1 MTSVKTRTAVYSV
14 RSRAETLQDQTVA
27 LPVGFE
33 MKTTMRAASSH
44 GAHGTPE
51 NVVFIFIIY
60 LLFFTHFL
68 QQNNELIR

>member
-1 MTSVKTRTAVYSV
+1 M
-14 RSRAETLQDQTVA
+14 A

-33 MKTTMRAASSH
+33 MKTTMRAAISH

-60 LLFFTHFL
+60 LLFFTNFL